1 MKFIENRIVV
11 ISTYVTLSR
20 SPGKYN
26 PLTGEGSVLLRVT
39 VKPFEVS
46 PAVDVK
52 VQDPMVLL
60 TGALQSG

>member
-1 MKFIENRIVV
+1 MKFIDSRMSSIA
-11 ISTYVTLSR
+11 TYETLSR

-26 PLTGEGSVLLRVT
+26 PLAGEGTVLLRIT

-52 VQDPMVLL
+52 VQDAMFVLSGY
-60 TGALQSG
+60 TQSG